1 MENSNPTKNWWL
13 LITRGILYMSIGVC
27 LFLFA
32 NDFTSSS
39 AQLIAGLLLAA
50 GVLGLVYTVGNV
62 RTDRNY
68 IWELLRSLSDV
79 AFGIA
84 LLVSAKQDTDGF
96 LSTLSFWAMMY
107 AFIQVVQ
114 AMYSFMQSGVGSS
127 ISLSGKMIYFLGVV
141 ISGGLSYVL
150 LMRPNGLDG
159 SLGIIGLFPIALGV
173 IITLLAVQQRKQ
185 ASVANNSPKPY

>member
-1 MENSNPTKNWWL
+1 MENSNPTKHWWML
-13 LITRGILYMSIGVC
+13 VTRGILYISIGIC

-32 NDFTSSS
+32 GTFTSLS

-50 GVLGLVYTVGNV
+50 GVLGLVYTFGNV

-84 LLVSAKQDTDGF
+84 LFVSSKQDVDDF

-127 ISLSGKMIYFLGVV
+127 ISLSGKLIYFLGVV
-141 ISGGLSYVL
+141 ISGSLSYVL

-159 SLGIIGLFPIALGV
+159 SLGVIGLFPIALGV
-173 IITLLAVQQRKQ
+173 IITVLAVQQKRQ
-185 ASVANNSPKPY
+185 AATANNSPKPY